1 MPGSQ
6 VRCDDALLSNGWG
19 EENPRRALPDSSSE
33 GGGCLEFFWPCHH
46 RINPLFFGEDSM
58 QAGMAFFLN
67 LCKKWMQFARFFF
80 KVWCKCQEFGGH
92 KSCWFHDLDSLQI
105 WIWEAL
111 FGPLE
116 GESGV
121 PTDLGI
127 DVWWPSDVD
136 QQLEVEAHHTV
147 VGWFVWLW
155 LAKKKLKHKNLR
167 HGFLGGVISRTFCDF
182 HLNSWGDVKI
192 WGIFCNC
199 VETTMV
205 RSVAPSEVLKLPKG
219 MMMPQLPNPSGYL
232 ISPCLLFTLPPII
245 MFQLENGC
253 TYTPIWT
260 FPFTFFGWV
269 FQPLNH
275 DEMGE
280 QKRVFGICLTPF
292 ENVTSLGWSMFPR
305 WSSCQWLNG
314 GH

>member
-1 MPGSQ
+1 
-6 VRCDDALLSNGWG
+6 
-19 EENPRRALPDSSSE
+19 
-33 GGGCLEFFWPCHH
+33 
-46 RINPLFFGEDSM
+46 
-58 QAGMAFFLN
+58 
-67 LCKKWMQFARFFF
+67 MQFARFFF
-80 KVWCKCQEFGGH
+80 KVWCNCQEFGGH

-167 HGFLGGVISRTFCDF
+167 HGFLGGVVSRTFCDF
-182 HLNSWGDVKI
+182 HPNSWGDVKI

-199 VETTMV
+199 VEPTMV

-253 TYTPIWT
+253 TLYIISNMNVSFHFFWVG
-260 FPFTFFGWV
+260 FPTTEPWWNGR
-269 FQPLNH
+269 NN
-275 DEMGE
+275 GY
-280 QKRVFGICLTPF
+280 GICLDTF
-292 ENVTSLGWSMFPR
+292 ENVTSLGWSMFR
-305 WSSCQWLNG
+305 GGVRASGSTAGISSLKPAAGFECTSG
-314 GH
+314 VT